1 MNAGLSVGVAAGRE
15 QVELVVLGATPPVCS
30 ARFPSNA
37 IGWAAVR
44 GFLAGQRLPVRMA
57 VAGVAALGF
66 ALAVGNANDRRVL
79 IVAPAVAKSALK
91 LAVHARNSL

>member
-15 QVELVVLGATPPVCS
+15 QLEMVVLGATPPMCRV
-30 ARFPSNA
+30 RFPSNA

-44 GFLAGQRLPVRMA
+44 GFLASQRLPVRMA

-66 ALAVGNANDRRVL
+66 ALAVGNANDRRVV
-79 IVAPAVAKSALK
+79 IVSPTVAKTALK
-91 LAVHARNSL
+91 LAEHAKNNL

>member
-1 MNAGLSVGVAAGRE
+1 MNAGLSVGVAAGSE
-15 QVELVVLGATPPVCS
+15 QLEMVVLGAKPAMCRV
-30 ARFPSNA
+30 RFPSNS

-44 GFLAGQRLPVRMA
+44 GFLASQRLPVRMA

-79 IVAPAVAKSALK
+79 IVSPTVAKTALK
-91 LAVHARNSL
+91 LAVHAKNNL